1 MRLNDE
7 PEQGPS
13 AAGSGTRGSPRPSDR
28 HGRPGASAD
37 DQRIVTEWRS
47 TGIDGAGWT
56 DRQERR
62 GLTRIGIDRGAEPQ
76 AVRVISAPFMP
87 DEPGLV
93 DARRSSCCDGLEM
106 IQGLLGRSVKPP
118 AQRFTRTDIP
128 AGQGHSQ
135 RSSDVVAIAPLVT
148 LTKRSSSHLR
158 TSPSSLGST
167 T

>member
-1 MRLNDE
+1 MLRNPWFIYAPPTDTD
-7 PEQGPS
+7 
-13 AAGSGTRGSPRPSDR
+13 ARRR
-28 HGRPGASAD
+28 
-37 DQRIVTEWRS
+37 QRIVTEWRS
-47 TGIDGAGWT
+47 TGIDGVGWT

-106 IQGLLGRSVKPP
+106 IQGLLGRSVKTP
-118 AQRFTRTDIP
+118 ARRFTRTDIP
-128 AGQGHSQ
+128 AGQGRSQ
-135 RSSDVVAIAPLVT
+135 QSPDVVAIAPLVT
-148 LTKRSSSHLR
+148 LTRGLSSPLR
-158 TSPSSLGST
+158 INPSDPGST